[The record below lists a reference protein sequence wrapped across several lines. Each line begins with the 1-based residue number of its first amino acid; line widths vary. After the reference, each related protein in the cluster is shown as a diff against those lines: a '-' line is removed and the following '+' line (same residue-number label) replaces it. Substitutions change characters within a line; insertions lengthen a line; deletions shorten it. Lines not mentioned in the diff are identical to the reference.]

1 MKEKSKSLFKYIM
14 TFIITISAFML
25 LLTAASSIPSRYIY
39 ENVKKS
45 SEILLN
51 EGNRK
56 IIYIPYRCGNMQFD
70 NYTDALM
77 INTAYSIDTTKPLFS
92 AFIARKNYIPNVT
105 TEVYQDQPGELRSS
119 SKYKYHNEVG
129 ELNDLVNNEKTESF
143 EYARY
148 WHGYLILLRPLLVV
162 FNLAQIRIILT
173 CVLIIL
179 CIIFTILLYKK
190 TNIVNVIIF
199 STGLLGVEY
208 FYLGFSLQG
217 IFVFLIMMIASIILL
232 CKYDKNKN
240 YFTFFFVI
248 GMLTNFFDFLT
259 VPIVTYAIPT
269 IILFIL
275 MHKEE
280 NSIKIETTLKMILIY
295 GIAWGT
301 GYGLTWA
308 SKWILTDLIFKRNM
322 LFTALQQVAY
332 RSNGTANFNVLD
344 VINENVNYMRISIFI
359 STFFTIL
366 IILIKM
372 WIDDKKITF
381 SSNNIKNTWHKIFIY
396 FIIGIIPIIWYM
408 LLQNHSYYHAFFTYR
423 NLLISNICVNLCIEE
438 VFMFLTNEKEEENER
453 KN

>member
-25 LLTAASSIPSRYIY
+25 LLTAASAIPSGYIY

-56 IIYIPYRCGNMQFD
+56 IIYIPYRCENMQFD

-179 CIIFTILLYKK
+179 CIIFTI
-190 TNIVNVIIF
+190 
-199 STGLLGVEY
+199 
-208 FYLGFSLQG
+208 
-217 IFVFLIMMIASIILL
+217 
-232 CKYDKNKN
+232 
-240 YFTFFFVI
+240 
-248 GMLTNFFDFLT
+248 
-259 VPIVTYAIPT
+259 
-269 IILFIL
+269 
-275 MHKEE
+275 
-280 NSIKIETTLKMILIY
+280 
-295 GIAWGT
+295 
-301 GYGLTWA
+301 
-308 SKWILTDLIFKRNM
+308 
-322 LFTALQQVAY
+322 
-332 RSNGTANFNVLD
+332 
-344 VINENVNYMRISIFI
+344 
-359 STFFTIL
+359 
-366 IILIKM
+366 
-372 WIDDKKITF
+372 
-381 SSNNIKNTWHKIFIY
+381 
-396 FIIGIIPIIWYM
+396 
-408 LLQNHSYYHAFFTYR
+408 
-423 NLLISNICVNLCIEE
+423 
-438 VFMFLTNEKEEENER
+438 
-453 KN
+453 